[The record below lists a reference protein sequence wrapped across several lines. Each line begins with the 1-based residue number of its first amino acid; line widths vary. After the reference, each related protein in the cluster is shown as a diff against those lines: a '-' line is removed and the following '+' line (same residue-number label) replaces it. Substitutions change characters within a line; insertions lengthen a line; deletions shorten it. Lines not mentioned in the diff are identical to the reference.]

1 MERRMVLTGAAAAAA
16 GTFAKG
22 ASAADPLPDDV
33 AAALTRF
40 RASIPKNFDR
50 AYVENA
56 VIPFFLTSFYEGE
69 RPALPYDRRHSHTK
83 QDALPSDLSG
93 AFHLRG
99 MEADPSKRV

>member
-69 RPALPYDRRHSHTK
+69 RPALPMIDVTTHKK
-83 QDALPSDLSG
+83 QDALPSDLLG
-93 AFHLRG
+93 LNLRG
-99 MEADPSKRV
+99 MEADP